1 MKTIKTLLLALVFSC
16 APILKSNAGEAI
28 VAGFF
33 PDWVSPSEINDVQF
47 DKLTDVLY
55 AFLYPNSNGNLLPT
69 TNNGLTNTLAP
80 LVTAAHAQGVRVHV
94 SIGGANSSGNFSGV
108 VANASRRQNFVNDLS
123 SIISTYDLDGVDIDW
138 EFPSGADR
146 NNLTLLM
153 QEIRDELDVLEGSM
167 GKKLYLS
174 MAVAPLVWNTDGIS
188 STSIALSDHIY
199 VMAFDA
205 GGNCCVCDA
214 SNHSSFLIAQRA
226 LSKWTTGLA
235 STCGGTTT
243 GMNTPNEKLVL
254 AIPFYARNGGYAGY
268 DVFSA
273 SNPSGYYNDNDGI
286 FGGRDYNSCP
296 LIQQKTELVMD
307 TYGGAGIWTW
317 ELTQDRHDQ
326 YSLLSCMYDA
336 MTPYLCGAPEPNLGE
351 DVSICGQSS
360 VTLNSGVSTGAGR
373 TFTWRRNGVL
383 QISNNSAT
391 TFDANSAGTYTVEVS
406 EGGCSN
412 TDEIIVTGTLPAISL
427 GEDIDL
433 CSPTTTI
440 LDAGIDPAGK
450 SFSWTR
456 NGSGLSG
463 ETSSTL
469 NVSEA
474 GTYEVTV
481 SATGCSNVTDQ
492 IVVTSSLP
500 SVTHDTLCVEGNADL
515 SASTN
520 VDWYDVS
527 TGGTAVSSG
536 SSYSPYISANTTYY
550 VEASGAANQETTTMK
565 TGLSGGWQANQNVY
579 ATQFT
584 VHSDLQLK
592 SVDVNANNGNVV
604 INVVEDD
611 GTTVVATKTFNNV
624 SGMTTLLL
632 EFDLSP
638 GTYFLNAVGSSTTI
652 YVDPVEVSD
661 FDIAGIITV
670 GGTAYND
677 WSEPYGNGY
686 VLSENYGN
694 FANLV
699 VLSGSACDRV
709 PVYAI
714 IDDQRQECLITS
726 TEETLNEELFSV
738 FPNPTSN
745 QFTISSSENLVLELF
760 DVSGKKIETFQVNG
774 QHSFGNELESG
785 VYFIQTSDKQLRTRI
800 IKK

>member
-1 MKTIKTLLLALVFSC
+1 
-16 APILKSNAGEAI
+16 
-28 VAGFF
+28 
-33 PDWVSPSEINDVQF
+33 
-47 DKLTDVLY
+47 
-55 AFLYPNSNGNLLPT
+55 
-69 TNNGLTNTLAP
+69 
-80 LVTAAHAQGVRVHV
+80 
-94 SIGGANSSGNFSGV
+94 
-108 VANASRRQNFVNDLS
+108 
-123 SIISTYDLDGVDIDW
+123 
-138 EFPSGADR
+138 
-146 NNLTLLM
+146 
-153 QEIRDELDVLEGSM
+153 
-167 GKKLYLS
+167 
-174 MAVAPLVWNTDGIS
+174 
-188 STSIALSDHIY
+188 
-199 VMAFDA
+199 
-205 GGNCCVCDA
+205 
-214 SNHSSFLIAQRA
+214 
-226 LSKWTTGLA
+226 
-235 STCGGTTT
+235 
-243 GMNTPNEKLVL
+243 
-254 AIPFYARNGGYAGY
+254 
-268 DVFSA
+268 
-273 SNPSGYYNDNDGI
+273 
-286 FGGRDYNSCP
+286 
-296 LIQQKTELVMD
+296 
-307 TYGGAGIWTW
+307 
-317 ELTQDRHDQ
+317 
-326 YSLLSCMYDA
+326 
-336 MTPYLCGAPEPNLGE
+336 
-351 DVSICGQSS
+351 
-360 VTLNSGVSTGAGR
+360 
-373 TFTWRRNGVL
+373 
-383 QISNNSAT
+383 
-391 TFDANSAGTYTVEVS
+391 
-406 EGGCSN
+406 
-412 TDEIIVTGTLPAISL
+412 
-427 GEDIDL
+427 
-433 CSPTTTI
+433 
-440 LDAGIDPAGK
+440 
-450 SFSWTR
+450 
-456 NGSGLSG
+456 
-463 ETSSTL
+463 
-469 NVSEA
+469 
-474 GTYEVTV
+474 
-481 SATGCSNVTDQ
+481 
-492 IVVTSSLP
+492 
-500 SVTHDTLCVEGNADL
+500 
-515 SASTN
+515 
-520 VDWYDVS
+520 
-527 TGGTAVSSG
+527 
-536 SSYSPYISANTTYY
+536 
-550 VEASGAANQETTTMK
+550 MK